1 MRLATLVLSLIGDTK
16 DASEIQAIAMQ
27 EMSKGGRR

>member
-1 MRLATLVLSLIGDTK
+1 LIGDTK

-27 EMSKGGRR
+27 EMSKGRRL

>member
-1 MRLATLVLSLIGDTK
+1 LIGDTK
-16 DASEIQAIAMQ
+16 DAGEIQAIAMQ